1 MSLRILDDEIKIYKG
16 ALTSAEVF
24 NDYTAIDTFGAR
36 LLNYWPMNNLSD
48 IVGGKDLFEG
58 VNYLFTNDRFNN
70 ANSSI
75 HFNNGFLKVPTG
87 CYFSGDFSVVAW
99 VKLNSNNPY
108 QRLFDFANGPD
119 MDNVV
124 LDFTSNREMIA
135 FIAGSNAVIAYN
147 YFLELGAWYHLG
159 FVIQGTTGYFYVNT
173 TEIKRSSFSAAPN
186 VTRTKNFIGRSNYED
201 TDANATYDDIKIYE
215 GVLTQTE
222 IHNEFLGCSNIKRG
236 KTNLLL
242 TVKQV

>member
-1 MSLRILDDEIKIYKG
+1 MPSGVYFSGDFTFIAWIKINYYVVYGRIFDFGNGFASDNIGFGLINGTKLNTFTFSSSSQLSLTNSAFVINLNVWYHAAVVVQNTTGHIYMNGILYASGNLYVPKNVVRKTNYIGGSNFGNPNANAVYDEIKIYKG

-48 IVGGKDLFEG
+48 IVGEKDLFEG

-75 HFNNGFLKVPTG
+75 HFNDGFLKVPTG

-119 MDNVV
+119 MDNV
-124 LDFTSNREMIA
+124 
-135 FIAGSNAVIAYN
+135 
-147 YFLELGAWYHLG
+147 
-159 FVIQGTTGYFYVNT
+159 
-173 TEIKRSSFSAAPN
+173 
-186 VTRTKNFIGRSNYED
+186 
-201 TDANATYDDIKIYE
+201 
-215 GVLTQTE
+215 
-222 IHNEFLGCSNIKRG
+222 C
-236 KTNLLL
+236 
-242 TVKQV
+242 